1 MIFSSVA
8 LLFILF
14 ILFFSLPYDKVFQF
28 DIINRAPENGIMH
41 FSLWIGGE
49 EQRIPIHYSFH
60 IEIDEAQQEKKYNN
74 NITMVWYESMCFF
87 VHRFILYISC
97 LCFFSRTKG
106 TNEKKNVIFESFFPF
121 FCVRMCC
128 APYVVWH
135 RFSFIVFSPI
145 FFSRKNIYSIWCIER
160 VIVIWMSCQK
170 SMLGEKK
177 LSENSSCRW
186 YFVSVYKLLLARRTH
201 TCSLLIRWI

>member
-106 TNEKKNVIFESFFPF
+106 TNEKKKRNI
-121 FCVRMCC
+121 
-128 APYVVWH
+128 W
-135 RFSFIVFSPI
+135 I
-145 FFSRKNIYSIWCIER
+145 FFSLFLCSNVLCSICCMAPFQFYCIFADFFFAKKYIFYMMYR
-160 VIVIWMSCQK
+160 ACDCYLDVMSEINVR
-170 SMLGEKK
+170 GEKIKRK
-177 LSENSSCRW
+177 LQ
-186 YFVSVYKLLLARRTH
+186 L
-201 TCSLLIRWI
+201 SLVFCFRL